1 MFKKILIPTD
11 GSALATQAALE
22 GIDYAKMAGAE
33 VICVFVA
40 GENQAAVFDFSHVKP
55 GSHWPTDEEYKQAVT
70 DTSKVFMT
78 AIRDA
83 ANAAGIKFSEET
95 YISKSPSASIIA
107 AAEKNGCDLIFMAS
121 RGRTGWEKVL
131 LGSVAAKVIAS
142 SPIPVLVYKVKKEG
156 LPTNYMDYT
165 PTE

>member
-1 MFKKILIPTD
+1 M
-11 GSALATQAALE
+11 
-22 GIDYAKMAGAE
+22 
-33 VICVFVA
+33 ICVFVA

-55 GSHWPTDEEYKQAVT
+55 ESHWPTDEEYKQAVT

-142 SPIPVLVYKVKKEG
+142 SQIPVLVYKVKKEG

-165 PTE
+165 PME

>member
-1 MFKKILIPTD
+1 
-11 GSALATQAALE
+11 
-22 GIDYAKMAGAE
+22 
-33 VICVFVA
+33 
-40 GENQAAVFDFSHVKP
+40 
-55 GSHWPTDEEYKQAVT
+55 
-70 DTSKVFMT
+70 MT

-83 ANAAGIKFSEET
+83 AKASGVKFSEET

-156 LPTNYMDYT
+156 LPPNYMDYT
-165 PTE
+165 PAE

>member
-11 GSALATQAALE
+11 GSALANQAALE
-22 GIDYAKMAGAE
+22 GIDYAKRVGAE
-33 VICVFVA
+33 IVCVFVA

-55 GSHWPTDEEYKQAVT
+55 ETHWPTDEEYKKAVA
-70 DTSKVFMT
+70 DASKVFMT
-78 AIRDA
+78 PIREA
-83 ANAAGIKFSEET
+83 AAAAGVKISEET
-95 YISKSPSASIIA
+95 YISKSPSNSIVM
-107 AAEKNGCDLIFMAS
+107 AAEKNECDLIFMAS

-142 SPIPVLVYKVKKEG
+142 SPIPVLVYKVKKEQ
-156 LPTNYMDYT
+156 LPASYMDYM

>member
-33 VICVFVA
+33 VVCVFVA

-83 ANAAGIKFSEET
+83 ANAAGIKET

-156 LPTNYMDYT
+156 LPANYMDYT